1 MKPYDKTFKEEAV
14 KLSDDI
20 GTKRASE
27 QLGVP
32 YHTLSGWRKN
42 RKLYGDNAYS
52 GSGHKRSD
60 ANLTAEDELRREN
73 AELRRANEIL
83 QEALCFFVD
92 RRKK

>member
-20 GTKRASE
+20 GTKRACE

-42 RKLYGDNAYS
+42 RKLYGESAYTRS
-52 GSGHKRSD
+52 RCKRLN
-60 ANLTAEDELRREN
+60 ANLTAEDELRREIT
-73 AELRRANEIL
+73 ELRRANEIL

>member
-20 GTKRASE
+20 GTKRASG

-42 RKLYGDNAYS
+42 RKLYGENAHT
-52 GSGHKRSD
+52 GSGRKRSD
-60 ANLTAEDELRREN
+60 ANLTAEDELRREI
-73 AELRRANEIL
+73 AELRRANDIL